1 MNCFVKAMEE
11 KEAKEV
17 CRWNYEEV
25 YGVYNM
31 EGSEESMK
39 ELLNGTYY
47 SVTNE
52 DKEILGFFCFGQSA
66 QVPAGNEYGVY
77 LDEDCLDI
85 GLGMRPDLCGQG
97 RGKTFI
103 KEGLEFASKEFS
115 KRNFRLTVAA
125 FNERAI
131 KVYENA
137 GFKKERVFQRK
148 NGESSFEFIT
158 MKLTIE

>member
-1 MNCFVKAMEE
+1 MKCFVKAMEE

-25 YGVYNM
+25 YDLYNM
-31 EGSEESMK
+31 KDSEESMK

-47 SVTNE
+47 TVTNE
-52 DKEILGFFCFGQSA
+52 NKEIIGFFCFGQSA
-66 QVPAGNEYGVY
+66 QVPAGNVYGVY
-77 LDEDCLDI
+77 SDDNYLDI
-85 GLGMRPDLCGQG
+85 GLGMKPNLCGQG
-97 RGKTFI
+97 RGTAFLNK
-103 KEGLEFASKEFS
+103 GLEFAVKKFS

-125 FNERAI
+125 FNNRAI